1 VKLEMESI
9 MVESK
14 RVAFEQMNKDLVDV
28 FNNVMWIEEVSLQ
41 GSEFRDISL
50 KEMHII
56 AAISMYDFPNATEIA
71 RLVHLK
77 PSAMTT
83 ALDKLVKKGYVER
96 QRSETDRREVKLGLT
111 HRGRTVYRAHEAF
124 HRDLTHSLTDSLTDE
139 QTQVIGEAISKL
151 ENHLQGL
158 HATIKE

>member
-1 VKLEMESI
+1 
-9 MVESK
+9 MVESE
-14 RVAFEQMNKDLVDV
+14 RVAFEQMNKNLVDV

-56 AAISMYDFPNATEIA
+56 AAISMYEFPNATEIA

-83 ALDKLVKKGYVER
+83 ALDKLVKKGYIER
-96 QRSETDRREVKLGLT
+96 QRSETDRREVKLALT

-124 HRDLTHSLTDSLTDE
+124 HRDLTHSLTDTLTDD
-139 QTQVIGEAISKL
+139 QTQVIGKAISQL

>member
-1 VKLEMESI
+1 
-9 MVESK
+9 MVESE
-14 RVAFEQMNKDLVDV
+14 RVEFEQINKSLVDV
-28 FNNVMWIEEVSLQ
+28 FNNVMWIEEVYLQ

-83 ALDKLVKKGYVER
+83 ALDKLVKKGYIER
-96 QRSETDRREVKLGLT
+96 QRSEKDRREVKLGLT
-111 HRGRTVYRAHEAF
+111 HRGRIVYRAHEAF
-124 HRDLTHSLTDSLTDE
+124 HRDITHSLTDSLSDE
-139 QTQVIGEAISKL
+139 QTQVVWKVISQL

-158 HATIKE
+158 HATINDIDGKINN